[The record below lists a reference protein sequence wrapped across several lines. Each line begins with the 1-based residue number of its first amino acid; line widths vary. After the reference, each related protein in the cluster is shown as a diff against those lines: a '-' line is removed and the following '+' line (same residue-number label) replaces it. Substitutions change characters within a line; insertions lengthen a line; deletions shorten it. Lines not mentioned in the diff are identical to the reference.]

1 MGLRVTSF
9 AYWLFSWL
17 KKTDGFLKRHPDLSY
32 RRPEPTSAARAMA
45 FNRVAGMFFFHLL
58 EQIVDKHAF
67 TPDRIFNVDETGI
80 STVPKSQSKI
90 TVLKGQKQVGCLTSS
105 DRGQLVPAEI
115 CFSAT
120 GTYVPPMLIFA
131 RKRMK
136 NELLD
141 GAPAGFWE
149 TCSDNGWITT
159 KIFFDWFKSFVE
171 FTKPTKEKPGLLLLD
186 GHASHTTNLELIE
199 YYVCH
204 HTALTNCSRW
214 IFHL

>member
-1 MGLRVTSF
+1 M
-9 AYWLFSWL
+9 
-17 KKTDGFLKRHPDLSY
+17 
-32 RRPEPTSAARAMA
+32 
-45 FNRVAGMFFFHLL
+45 
-58 EQIVDKHAF
+58 DKHAL

-90 TVLKGQKQVGCLTSS
+90 TVLKGQKQVGCLTSG

-115 CFSAT
+115 CFSDE
-120 GTYVPPMLIFA
+120 II
-131 RKRMK
+131 
-136 NELLD
+136 ELLD

-159 KIFFDWFKSFVE
+159 NIFFDWFKSFVE

-186 GHASHTTNLELIE
+186 GHASHTKNLELIE
-199 YYVCH
+199 YYACH
-204 HTALTNCSRW
+204 HTALTSCSRW